1 MSHSATSRSFNTF
14 HRSFDSNGYSLFD
27 IEEKKPPSKLPI
39 VEIVAEPFVPGATNM
54 DLTRVINY
62 FEMNKEY
69 IYKTNEEHR
78 DIEVISLHDQQLN
91 GQQVIRWDGTLTK
104 STYLYEF
111 QVTGLHKSATYAV
124 GLRFNSDPHYFYD
137 YDTDEKLLVPCIPEP
152 KKTSTMEIRQGYMMG
167 EMLMKNNIDFN
178 GIQFSGC
185 FSAMA
190 TRKGDNVILMN
201 QHRMWTPVLSIYILN
216 QMGKIILLNE
226 YQFPNLSFVSRN
238 PTEYYQF
245 KELPPISKESEKIIN
260 EIDWKRE
267 EDIERRNRL
276 SRSFNHLNLPVPPE
290 VHDYKKEEKIAERR
304 AKYRM
309 GLVNAIRTEQ
319 QSFYGRYSNDK
330 VQEGMDQEELQ

>member
-54 DLTRVINY
+54 GYYRNSGFSHPAQVSDLTRVINY

-190 TRKGDNVILMN
+190 TRKGDNVVYPDEPTSHVDTSPLHLHS
-201 QHRMWTPVLSIYILN
+201 QSD
-216 QMGKIILLNE
+216 GKDYPSQRISVPKSLLRFSE
-226 YQFPNLSFVSRN
+226 PNRG
-238 PTEYYQF
+238 
-245 KELPPISKESEKIIN
+245 
-260 EIDWKRE
+260 
-267 EDIERRNRL
+267 
-276 SRSFNHLNLPVPPE
+276 
-290 VHDYKKEEKIAERR
+290 A
-304 AKYRM
+304 
-309 GLVNAIRTEQ
+309 
-319 QSFYGRYSNDK
+319 
-330 VQEGMDQEELQ
+330 